1 MPDFLNIDLSRKI
14 EVSFLKKHIVFSL
27 FWILGILLFIFRI
40 DLLIIGTYPES
51 LKWLQISLPI
61 SYLALLFIYL
71 YSIKWYYILAYIFYP
86 ILVTF
91 WFIPKTVLS
100 VGKIYLLGNYVN
112 SIYSKLSKPKI
123 FAFNIAFFLFSLVF
137 LLTIKE
143 KWTRW
148 LSIICLSYF
157 YLNYIYKFL
166 KKSFKKPSLFG
177 KEIEDTVKVIIDNRS
192 IETSILMKSIIRQDG
207 DNKLD
212 ISSRK
217 KAEIKRTVIS
227 NYAIELLT
235 DRLNGHRGRQAYL
248 VSWIFSA
255 IIFLLYS
262 IIFFTFLNFQL
273 YEIDPSNFVYTGNL
287 PKFDFFYYTLK
298 TITFGDIELIKP
310 QSVLARIN
318 EISSFF
324 TMGIFI
330 LVIVTSILLSMNQDR
345 VNENIKLTTELI
357 KNENT
362 TLIEFLKNEYGM
374 EIKSALLEIKNI
386 DTSLKKT
393 KNIIDNIL

>member
-14 EVSFLKKHIVFSL
+14 EISFLKKHIAFSL
-27 FWILGILLFIFRI
+27 FWIVGILLFIFRI
-40 DLLIIGTYPES
+40 DLLIIGNFPES

-61 SYLALLFIYL
+61 SYLAFLFIYL
-71 YSIKWYYILAYIFYP
+71 YSTKWYYILAYIFYP
-86 ILVTF
+86 ILMIF

-112 SIYSKLSKPKI
+112 YIYSKLSKPKI

-143 KWTRW
+143 EWTRW

-207 DNKLD
+207 DKKLD

-217 KAEIKRTVIS
+217 KAEIKRTVMS

-235 DRLNGHRGRQAYL
+235 DRLNGHRGRQTYL

-273 YEIDPSNFVYTGNL
+273 Y
-287 PKFDFFYYTLK
+287 K
-298 TITFGDIELIKP
+298 
-310 QSVLARIN
+310 
-318 EISSFF
+318 
-324 TMGIFI
+324 
-330 LVIVTSILLSMNQDR
+330 
-345 VNENIKLTTELI
+345 
-357 KNENT
+357 
-362 TLIEFLKNEYGM
+362 
-374 EIKSALLEIKNI
+374 
-386 DTSLKKT
+386 
-393 KNIIDNIL
+393 